1 MIERS
6 HLEIVEALNRLG
18 SLTRAAEELHLT
30 QSALTHSIRK
40 LESLT
45 GASIWK
51 KEGRG
56 LRLTE
61 AGELILG
68 LANRILPQLI
78 NAEEMLVGFG
88 MGKKGKLTLGVECH
102 PCFEWLVGIIHSY
115 LEKWPDIDLDVT
127 GNFQFSGLEALL
139 NHRINMIVTPDFLPG
154 DSILH
159 FEILDFE
166 LQLMTGIEHNLA
178 DREYINPQD
187 LNDEIL
193 YTYPIEK
200 SRLDIFKLDVHPK
213 KHIPVEAAEIM
224 VQLVAA
230 GRGVST
236 FPDWLIEKYATQ
248 FNVCGIS
255 LTNKGFWKKLYIV
268 IRKEDENIPLIKNFI
283 SLAREFQ
290 QISATLYQKN

>member
-6 HLEIVEALNRLG
+6 HLEIVEALNRRG
-18 SLTRAAEELHLT
+18 SLTKAAEELHLS

-45 GASIWK
+45 GAAVWK

-61 AGELILG
+61 SGQLILG
-68 LANRILPQLI
+68 LAKRVLPQLI
-78 NAEEMLVGFG
+78 NVEKMLVDFG
-88 MGKKGKLTLGVECH
+88 IGKKGKLTLGVECH
-102 PCFEWLVGIIHSY
+102 PCFEWLIGIIHRF

-127 GNFQFSGLEALL
+127 QNFQFNGLEALL
-139 NHRINMIVTPDFLPG
+139 NHKINMIVTPDFLPG

-166 LQLMTGIEHNLA
+166 LQLMMGREHRLTE
-178 DREYINPQD
+178 REYINPED

-213 KHIPVEAAEIM
+213 KHIPVEAAEVM

-236 FPDWLIEKYATQ
+236 FPDWLIRKYGTQ
-248 FNVCGIS
+248 FNVCGVP
-255 LTNKGFWKKLYIV
+255 LTNKGLWKKLYIV
-268 IRKEDENIPLIKNFI
+268 IRKDDENIPFIKNFI
-283 SLAREFQ
+283 SLAREAQ
-290 QISATLYQKN
+290 